1 MERLSAD
8 RRYKLVNRK
17 FVVEVRDGEVIAEQ
31 TIGSADQL
39 RGIIDEKFHVT
50 VPVPAAELFDRTAG

>member
-1 MERLSAD
+1 
-8 RRYKLVNRK
+8 
-17 FVVEVRDGEVIAEQ
+17 VVEVRDGEVIAEQ